1 MARHWNDNPGE
12 KTVTDDLEPYRRL
25 VELQKQMIELAQQ
38 HEQSKRRRDAL
49 HEQMVREV
57 VNRRLRRRGW
67 RHRLHQSAAKLLQ
80 RVPGFA
86 AEKTGPTL
94 IPGDSTAVAAQKV
107 VRAMGR

>member
-1 MARHWNDNPGE
+1 MSRGRNENPGM
-12 KTVTDDLEPYRRL
+12 KKVADDLEPYRRL

-57 VNRRLRRRGW
+57 ADRRSVRRGL
-67 RHRLHQSAAKLLQ
+67 RHRLQKSAAKLLK

-86 AEKTGPTL
+86 AGKTNFG
-94 IPGDSTAVAAQKV
+94 AFNQKQPSSC
-107 VRAMGR
+107 